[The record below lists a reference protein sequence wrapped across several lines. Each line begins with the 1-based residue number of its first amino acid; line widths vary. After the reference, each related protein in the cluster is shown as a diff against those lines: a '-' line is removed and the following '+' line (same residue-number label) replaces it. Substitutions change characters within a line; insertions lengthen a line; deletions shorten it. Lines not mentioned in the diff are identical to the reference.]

1 MAISETSDLTSGD
14 LVLSKVDEVL
24 FKIESLFNIIAGVV
38 IFLTM
43 ILGVVQVVGRSF
55 FNQPVP
61 AYVDIIEIMM
71 TCFAFLGISY
81 CQKLGGHV
89 RMEIVMKQFKGRS
102 LWIAEVVGTLVT
114 MWIISVLLV
123 YGYDHFLRA
132 FEIGDS
138 TIDGDYPLWPSKLIV
153 PVAFGLLMCR
163 LTVNLVGFLR
173 LVGRPDAEPIGVPV
187 METVDD
193 QAEYEIRTSGLGD
206 EAISDRA
213 LRERRERRG
222 TE

>member
-1 MAISETSDLTSGD
+1 MAISQTSGLSSRD
-14 LVLSKVDEVL
+14 LAL
-24 FKIESLFNIIAGVV
+24 FKTDQYLFKVESLFDYAAGLV

-43 ILGVVQVVGRSF
+43 ILGVIQVVGRSV

-71 TCFAFLGISY
+71 AVFAFLGISY
-81 CQKLGGHV
+81 AQRLGAHV

-114 MWIISVLLV
+114 MWIIAVLLI

-138 TIDGDYPLWPSKLIV
+138 TIDGNYPLWPSKLVV
-153 PVAFGLLMCR
+153 PVAFGLLLCR

-173 LVGRPDAEPIGVPV
+173 LVGRPEAEPIGIP
-187 METVDD
+187 MIETVDD
-193 QAEYEIRTSGLGD
+193 VAEHEIRTSGLGD

-213 LRERRERRG
+213 LRDRPGAR
-222 TE
+222 

>member
-1 MAISETSDLTSGD
+1 MAISETSGLSSGD
-14 LVLSKVDEVL
+14 LLLSRVDEYL
-24 FKIESLFNIIAGVV
+24 FKVESFFNIIAGIV

-43 ILGVVQVVGRSF
+43 ILGVIQVVGRSF

-61 AYVDIIEIMM
+61 AYVDVIELMM
-71 TCFAFLGISY
+71 ATFAFLGISY

-89 RMEIVMKQFKGRS
+89 RMEIVMKHFKGRS
-102 LWIAEVVGTLVT
+102 FWIAEVVNTLLM
-114 MWIISVLLV
+114 MWIIAVLAL

-132 FEIGDS
+132 FEFGDS

-153 PVAFGLLMCR
+153 PVAFGLLMIR

-173 LVGRPDAEPIGVPV
+173 LVARPNAEPIGVPV
-187 METVDD
+187 IETVDD

-206 EAISDRA
+206 EAISDRS
-213 LRERRERRG
+213 LRQRQEGE
-222 TE
+222 

>member
-1 MAISETSDLTSGD
+1 MATSDTNGLSSGD
-14 LVLSKVDEVL
+14 LVLSKADEYL
-24 FKIESLFNIIAGVV
+24 FKIEGFFNFVAGLV

-43 ILGVVQVVGRSF
+43 MLGVVQVVGRSF

-61 AYVDIIEIMM
+61 AYVDIIEIGMA
-71 TCFAFLGISY
+71 CFAFLGISY

-89 RMEIVMKQFKGRS
+89 RMEIVMKQFEGRS
-102 LWIAEVVGTLVT
+102 LWIAEVIGTLVT
-114 MWIISVLLV
+114 MWIITILLI
-123 YGYDHFLRA
+123 YGYEHFLRA

-138 TIDGDYPLWPSKLIV
+138 TIDGDYPLWPSKLII

-173 LVGRPDAEPIGVPV
+173 LVRRPDAEPIGIPV

-206 EAISDRA
+206 EAVSDRA
-213 LRERRERRG
+213 PRERPGAE
-222 TE
+222 

>member
-1 MAISETSDLTSGD
+1 MAISETSGLSSGD
-14 LVLSKVDEVL
+14 LALSKVDEYL
-24 FKIESLFNIIAGVV
+24 FKVESLFNLVAGTV

-43 ILGVVQVVGRSF
+43 ILGVIQVVGRSF

-71 TCFAFLGISY
+71 TCFAFLGIAY

-89 RMEIVMKQFKGRS
+89 RMEIVMKQFKGRA

-114 MWIISVLLV
+114 MTIISILLV
-123 YGYDHFLRA
+123 YGYDHFMRA
-132 FEIGDS
+132 FELGDT
-138 TIDGDYPLWPSKLIV
+138 TIDGDYPLWPSKLII
-153 PVAFGLLMCR
+153 PIAFSLLMCR
-163 LTVNLVGFLR
+163 LTVNLWGFLR
-173 LVGRPDAEPIGVPV
+173 LVGRPEAEPLGVPV

-193 QAEYEIRTSGLGD
+193 QAEYEIRTSGLGE

-213 LRERRERRG
+213 LRERREKQG
-222 TE
+222 A

>member
-1 MAISETSDLTSGD
+1 MAISETSDHSSRD
-14 LVLSKVDEVL
+14 LALSKVDENL
-24 FKIESLFNIIAGVV
+24 FKVESVFDYAAGLV

-43 ILGVVQVVGRSF
+43 ILGVIQVVGRSV

-61 AYVDIIEIMM
+61 AYVDIVEIMM
-71 TCFAFLGISY
+71 AVFAFLGISY
-81 CQKLGGHV
+81 AQRLGAHV

-102 LWIAEVVGTLVT
+102 LWIAEVVGTLV
-114 MWIISVLLV
+114 MMYIISVLMI

-132 FEIGDS
+132 FQIGDS

-153 PVAFGLLMCR
+153 PVAFALLMCR

-173 LVGRPDAEPIGVPV
+173 LVARPDAKPIGIP
-187 METVDD
+187 MIETVDE
-193 QAEYEIRTSGLGD
+193 QAEHEIRTSGLGD

-213 LRERRERRG
+213 LRDRPG
-222 TE
+222 AG

>member
-1 MAISETSDLTSGD
+1 MAISETSGLSSGD
-14 LVLSKVDEVL
+14 LALSRFDEYL
-24 FKIESLFNIIAGVV
+24 FKVESLFNIIAGIV

-61 AYVDIIEIMM
+61 AYVDIIELMM
-71 TCFAFLGISY
+71 ATFAFLGISY

-89 RMEIVMKQFKGRS
+89 RMEIVMKHFKGRAF
-102 LWIAEVVGTLVT
+102 WIAEVVNTLLM
-114 MWIISVLLV
+114 MWIIAVLAI
-123 YGYDHFLRA
+123 YGYEHFLRA
-132 FEIGDS
+132 FEFGDS
-138 TIDGDYPLWPSKLIV
+138 TIDGDYPLWPSKLVV
-153 PVAFGLLMCR
+153 PVAFGLLMIR

-173 LVGRPDAEPIGVPV
+173 LVAHPTAEPIGVPV

-206 EAISDRA
+206 EAITDRS
-213 LRERRERRG
+213 LRQRE
-222 TE
+222 ENE